1 MEMQT
6 ILPDSDAPAPL
17 DARPFDPHT
26 AGATNLRCNEALTSQ
41 NWPRRVPP
49 MNSRPGDENT
59 DTAGRKRRQSMRSA
73 VRQGPCVQVGC
84 MLDLSPAVEIYHL
97 CLSGHH
103 VVNPIATMPKPERP
117 IKTHAAPAVA
127 VKGDARDCATLGPI
141 IILGAALEA
150 LEITTSG
157 DCRVKECAT
166 ACNVNIA
173 MAQALARRTASRSD
187 LHQRIRCPLSAGA
200 ARKRRSA
207 NPRIRSRAD
216 GRPVS
221 EAVVRTHATDAPP
234 MGAHQL
240 AVMSGLTS
248 RRAQHDRVAI
258 LPAVASLHGN
268 RAGASRRILHEEGPR
283 RPRYAVYA
291 HVSGAQQRTVDAA
304 GTWLVPQKEH
314 HAIGRLERR
323 SNLQLPT
330 RAYED
335 APRVYAGSIEHST
348 SAVNK
353 QLVAINV
360 AR

>member
-1 MEMQT
+1 MEMQA

-59 DTAGRKRRQSMRSA
+59 
-73 VRQGPCVQVGC
+73 
-84 MLDLSPAVEIYHL
+84 AVEVYHL
-97 CLSGHH
+97 SLSGHH

-150 LEITTSG
+150 LENTTSG

-258 LPAVASLHGN
+258 LPAVASLHDN
-268 RAGASRRILHEEGPR
+268 RAGASRRILHEERPR

-335 APRVYAGSIEHST
+335 APRVYAGSIEHSAG
-348 SAVNK
+348 AVNK